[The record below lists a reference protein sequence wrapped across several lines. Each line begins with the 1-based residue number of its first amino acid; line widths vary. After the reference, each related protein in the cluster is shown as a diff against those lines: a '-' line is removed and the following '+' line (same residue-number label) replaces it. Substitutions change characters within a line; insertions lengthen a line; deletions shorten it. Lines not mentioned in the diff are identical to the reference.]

1 MIKSPIK
8 LSINKYSVCSWIIE
22 KFPEDYEKL
31 RYIEPFVGNGLILLN
46 KNKSQEEV
54 AGDIDPNIIS
64 IWRIMRDEN
73 KNFRNKISKLSYTEK
88 YFNLV
93 KNKKYEKDYFKEYF
107 FDFVLR
113 KMSKNGQK
121 NIFDSIER
129 KKINKFW
136 KDVSEN
142 ISSLEE
148 RIKDVY
154 FINKNPIDIING
166 FSNPDCLCYC
176 CPPPFLEKNSQMTTD
191 EYVQLT
197 DSIKSFRGKV
207 VFYGNNCSFYKRI
220 LSDWKIIKNKNNKN
234 KDFIWI
240 NF

>member
-8 LSINKYSVCSWIIE
+8 TNNNKYSICSWIIE
-22 KFPEDYEKL
+22 KFPEKYEQM

-64 IWRIMRDEN
+64 IWRILRDEN
-73 KNFRNKISKLSYTEK
+73 KNFRNKINKLSYNEK
-88 YFNLV
+88 YFNLI
-93 KNKKYEKDYFKEYF
+93 KNKKYQNDHFKEYF

-113 KMSKNGQK
+113 RMSKNGQK

-142 ISSLEE
+142 ISSVEE
-148 RIKDVY
+148 RINNVY
-154 FINKNPIDIING
+154 FISKKPVEIIEN

-176 CPPPFLEKNSQMTTD
+176 CPPPFIDKNPTMSTD
-191 EYVQLT
+191 EYVLLT
-197 DSIKSFRGKV
+197 DSLKSFRGKV
-207 VFYGNNCSFYKRI
+207 VFCGNNCTFYKRI
-220 LSDWKIIKNKNNKN
+220 FSDWKIVKNKNKN
-234 KDFIWI
+234 TDFLWI